1 MKVAQLAGY
10 VAEQTAYHH
19 GEVSLHATI
28 VAMAQSY
35 VGANNVPLLEPIGQ
49 FGTRLAGGGDAASA
63 RYLFTRLSPV
73 ARLIFAPEDDVLLPV
88 NEDDGQLI
96 EPKMYVPIVPL
107 LLLNGSEGIGTG
119 WSTNIPPV
127 HPLHLIDYMLE
138 LLQTDGDFERAPGAF
153 LPPFYA
159 GFKGTIAPSE
169 QHEQVWD
176 VCGSFQRTDT
186 QVIISEL
193 PVRVWTEDYKEH
205 LDALCSDVSSGCV
218 SYREFHSESSVL
230 FQVSMSPDALS
241 QMNDADILQLFKLKR
256 QMRSS
261 NMHAITSSG
270 AIRKYDTA
278 ADIVKDFMP
287 VRLSLY
293 QRRLVFLRKEAAV
306 ALARVRNQ
314 VSFVK
319 AVLGG
324 QVKLVTGRLTEVE
337 ASLSEK
343 GFETH
348 AQVRPQPTAA
358 ASCRRSRL
366 VPNTTRS

>member
-1 MKVAQLAGY
+1 
-10 VAEQTAYHH
+10 
-19 GEVSLHATI
+19 VSLHATI

-241 QMNDADILQLFKLKR
+241 QMSDADILQLFKLKR

-348 AQVRPQPTAA
+348 AQVRP
-358 ASCRRSRL
+358 
-366 VPNTTRS
+366 